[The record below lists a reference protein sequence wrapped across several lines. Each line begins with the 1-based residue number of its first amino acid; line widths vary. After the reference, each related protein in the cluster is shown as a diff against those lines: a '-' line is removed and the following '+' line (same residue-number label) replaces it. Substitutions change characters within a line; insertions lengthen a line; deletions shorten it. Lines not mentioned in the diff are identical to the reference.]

1 MKLPY
6 NSSWV
11 LCWASAANMFA
22 WIVWFGFQFA
32 LDVFIFCGTRIPTCV
47 LSEEIIFLK
56 LRFQFAVL
64 GKCVAMKE
72 EIAAAVF
79 FLARLVKR
87 YGCLDNDSR
96 ERFAASLTSLLF
108 ENYKNHWHPSAPARG
123 QAYRSVIQK
132 QFFFLIYFWLFQN
145 GWRSCFPFKNEKLTE
160 HNIKN

>member
-1 MKLPY
+1 M
-6 NSSWV
+6 
-11 LCWASAANMFA
+11 
-22 WIVWFGFQFA
+22 
-32 LDVFIFCGTRIPTCV
+32 
-47 LSEEIIFLK
+47 
-56 LRFQFAVL
+56 L

-96 ERFAASLTSLLF
+96 ERFAACLTSLLF

-132 QFFFLIYFWLFQN
+132 QFFILFIF
-145 GWRSCFPFKNEKLTE
+145 GCFKMAEGPASLLKMKS
-160 HNIKN
+160 